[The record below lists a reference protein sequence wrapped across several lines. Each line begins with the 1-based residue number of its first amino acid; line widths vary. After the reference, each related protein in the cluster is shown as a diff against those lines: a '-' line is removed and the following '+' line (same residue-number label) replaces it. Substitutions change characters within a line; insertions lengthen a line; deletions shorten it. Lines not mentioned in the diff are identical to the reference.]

1 MSALGQKQTC
11 APKKLMSALDLRA
24 DTMEPIFK
32 TREAWWS
39 TGGSQRANIS
49 RRHRPECGNGGLG
62 RVALFVDLQVGWRD
76 VGKDA
81 AQRVQPTRLTG
92 CKATHRTS
100 LTAVIKTI
108 TECTTT
114 NN

>member
-11 APKKLMSALDLRA
+11 APQLAMSALDPRA

-32 TREAWWS
+32 TREELGWS

-92 CKATHRTS
+92 SRRRIGHP
-100 LTAVIKTI
+100 
-108 TECTTT
+108 
-114 NN
+114 